1 MSNIEDISVKHDDL
15 KVFLSCECSSPEHT
29 IVVQVFDWG
38 DNLPYKPDFIVNVQ
52 ASNYRSFYKRVWAAL
67 KYIFGADLIWNDVI
81 VDRKDIPKLQ
91 AAIDHYNNLLDKEK
105 KNI

>member
-1 MSNIEDISVKHDDL
+1 MNTDNDL
-15 KVFLSCECSSPEHT
+15 KVFLSCECNDPEHT
-29 IVVQVFDWG
+29 VIVSVFDWG
-38 DNLPYKPDFIVNVQ
+38 DIMPYKPDFYIDVQ
-52 ASNYRSFYKRVWAAL
+52 ASTWKPFHKRVWAAL
-67 KYIFGADLIWNDVI
+67 KYIFGANLVWDNVI

>member
-1 MSNIEDISVKHDDL
+1 MNTDNDL
-15 KVFLSCECSSPEHT
+15 KVFLSCECHSPDHT

-38 DNLPYKPDFIVNVQ
+38 NEMPYKPDFIVNVQ
-52 ASNYRSFYKRVWAAL
+52 ASNYRSFYRRVWAAL

-91 AAIDHYNNLLDKEK
+91 AAIDYYNNLLDKEV